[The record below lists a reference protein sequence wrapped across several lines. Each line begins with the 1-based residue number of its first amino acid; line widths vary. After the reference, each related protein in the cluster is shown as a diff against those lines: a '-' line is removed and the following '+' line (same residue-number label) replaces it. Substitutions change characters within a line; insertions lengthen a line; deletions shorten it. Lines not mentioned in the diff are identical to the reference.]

1 MAAIHIVGNSPEM
14 FGLNEP
20 FFDLLKNQQTI
31 NQNELNIEVDN
42 LSKSIENIKRL
53 CPKRDLDIGIS
64 VKWDASK

>member
-1 MAAIHIVGNSPEM
+1 MAAITIVGNDTDM

-53 CPKRDLDIGIS
+53 CHKRDLDIGIS